1 MLEVAVDAE
10 RFDRLVASLMRSGT
24 RRGVVRTLAGAL
36 LGAAG
41 LGVLAG
47 QDAAGKEKGNSKRRG
62 KGARKNRTGKN
73 RVRAQAL
80 SCCGGSNCT
89 PGAGKNLAK
98 CCFEGQ
104 NLAGQTFKGA
114 NLSSAN
120 FSDANLTNAN
130 LVNANLDKSCFVDAD
145 LTGAKLTGANTARA
159 IFCRTQTSQ
168 GIDNS
173 GCNKANRCCQT
184 CVDIDDTGCAIGG
197 ECCGGAECTGNGD
210 GVCTCPQDAPDTCD
224 GVCVDLKTDAD
235 NCGDCGVVCPSGE
248 TCQGGIC
255 RCGSGPACTNGLTC
269 CSGQCVN
276 LLTDLDNCTE
286 CGNACPASLPNAT
299 VICGAGQ
306 DEQGRPG
313 YGCAF
318 VCGTGFAN
326 CSGDPLTGCEQS
338 VSSNRD
344 NCGACGFSC
353 PDSRP
358 RCCGCQCFEE
368 CSPSDPICVCA
379 TCQQV
384 TTARLIRRR

>member
-10 RFDRLVASLMRSGT
+10 RFDRLVESLTRSGT

-41 LGVLAG
+41 LGALAG
-47 QDAAGKEKGNSKRRG
+47 QDAAGKKGKSKRRG
-62 KGARKNRTGKN
+62 NGARKDRKGKD

-80 SCCGGSNCT
+80 SCCGGGNCT